1 MKVFRTAGRRSTVRR
16 DSEGSE
22 TQARNRGLS
31 RGLWLLTALIAAAL
45 FAFLPAAATGAGNP
59 SANLDQCAN
68 GQAPSPHSDG
78 CNLDSTDWV
87 NGNLGGSKANYFEG
101 DSIPYRM
108 LFDNLSLGSHTV
120 TIQWD
125 TTKSDKHAIDYL
137 TSFNQSVLNANP
149 CLGVTG
155 CNFATGAPFAIP
167 ADPQV
172 VGGGVT
178 PIAGN
183 FMLYGGNITAVSAYS
198 YPGGTGFTGDKTAQL
213 TLTFTASSVNPVLAW
228 GGHIASRADW
238 GLTNSA
244 VSIPGSPY
252 HTRLIDLDGAGGNQD
267 RSLSEDAVTFPG
279 FIHIIKHTT
288 GGNDTFGYTA
298 SPAPLSDFNITTSGG
313 TGEQDFNNITNFTTY
328 TVNESTLP
336 SHWAF
341 DSLNCS
347 VDSANGGSRTV
358 TNASVAINLKEG
370 EEVTCTYAN
379 HHTVN
384 SPALSTNAGADVELG
399 ATGNNLS
406 DSATLSGATSDAS
419 GTITYHLY
427 RGADC
432 SRSEEHT
439 GSPVTNTTV
448 AGNGIY
454 VSPTIHVSLAGTYRW
469 VANYGGDANNSA
481 TPNGC
486 NGTNENVVVGPRS
499 PALSTDAGGP
509 FRLSADEIPS
519 VDLTDQATLSGGT
532 NDATGTISFTLFGPD
547 STPNS
552 TEGDCTEAN
561 QVGTASADVTKGA
574 NDATYTSS
582 AVTVTEPGTY
592 HWVASYSGD
601 TNNNGSES
609 TCGDQGEN
617 PVVIAPHISVV
628 KSATDATD
636 EQVIRNGGTAT
647 WTIQVINDG
656 SSTLTDVNVTDEL
669 APGCAR
675 TSEDIEGLASMPP
688 APAEGSS
695 VTYTCTLANVTASF
709 TNVAV
714 ATGTPD
720 VGEDVSAQD
729 TSHVTVINPAIS
741 ISKPPHTQTVAF
753 AGPATFTIGSK
764 NTGDSTLTNV
774 IVTDALAP
782 GCAQIGR

>member
-16 DSEGSE
+16 DPEGSE

-198 YPGGTGFTGDKTAQL
+198 YPGGTGFVGDKTAQL

-279 FIHIIKHTT
+279 FIHIVKNTT
-288 GGNDTFGYTA
+288 GGNGTFGYTA

-336 SHWAF
+336 LHWAF
-341 DSLNCS
+341 DSLTCG
-347 VDSANGGSRTV
+347 VASANGGSRTV

-379 HHTVN
+379 HHAVN
-384 SPALSTNAGADVELG
+384 SPTIATQLS
-399 ATGNNLS
+399 
-406 DSATLSGATSDAS
+406 SGSITVG
-419 GTITYHLY
+419 GTIH
-427 RGADC
+427 D
-432 SRSEEHT
+432 
-439 GSPVTNTTV
+439 
-448 AGNGIY
+448 
-454 VSPTIHVSLAGTYRW
+454 
-469 VANYGGDANNSA
+469 
-481 TPNGC
+481 
-486 NGTNENVVVGPRS
+486 
-499 PALSTDAGGP
+499 
-509 FRLSADEIPS
+509 
-519 VDLTDQATLSGGT
+519 
-532 NDATGTISFTLFGPD
+532 
-547 STPNS
+547 
-552 TEGDCTEAN
+552 
-561 QVGTASADVTKGA
+561 
-574 NDATYTSS
+574 
-582 AVTVTEPGTY
+582 
-592 HWVASYSGD
+592 
-601 TNNNGSES
+601 
-609 TCGDQGEN
+609 
-617 PVVIAPHISVV
+617 
-628 KSATDATD
+628 
-636 EQVIRNGGTAT
+636 
-647 WTIQVINDG
+647 
-656 SSTLTDVNVTDEL
+656 SSTLTGATTD
-669 APGCAR
+669 AAGTVKYR
-675 TSEDIEGLASMPP
+675 YYS
-688 APAEGSS
+688 
-695 VTYTCTLANVTASF
+695 TLAACNDAGNTFASPGG
-709 TNVAV
+709 
-714 ATGTPD
+714 TGA
-720 VGEDVSAQD
+720 GE
-729 TSHVTVINPAIS
+729 
-741 ISKPPHTQTVAF
+741 KTVA
-753 AGPATFTIGSK
+753 AGLVPNSDDATFNSAGTFYWRAWYS
-764 NTGDSTLTNV
+764 GDGNNNATSS
-774 IVTDALAP
+774 A
-782 GCAQIGR
+782 CADEA